1 MHLYARAES
10 KTKLRSSNMKSA
22 LHRSD
27 LAPGLLL
34 GDGVRLGDGL
44 RLGAGVVIH
53 GGTSVA
59 DGCEIQDGV
68 VLGKAPRLGRRSTA
82 PRGELEPLLIEEG
95 ASICTHAV
103 VYAGAHIG
111 AEAIIGDQAQV
122 RERSSIG
129 SGTVIGRACGI
140 ENDVMI
146 GTGVRVQS
154 NCFLAPQTTI
164 EDDVF
169 VGPGVVTTND
179 NAMARHGPG
188 ADLSGPT
195 LRRACRIGGGVVLL
209 PGIEVGEEAFIAAGA
224 VVSSDVLPRAVMMGV
239 PARQVREVPEHDLW
253 DRWP

>member
-1 MHLYARAES
+1 MQVS
-10 KTKLRSSNMKSA
+10 SA

-34 GDGVRLGDGL
+34 GEGVRLGGDL
-44 RLGAGVVIH
+44 NVGAGVVIH
-53 GGTSVA
+53 SGTSVA
-59 DGCEIQDGV
+59 DGCEIQDGA
-68 VLGKAPRLGRRSTA
+68 VLGKAPRLGPRSTA
-82 PRGELEPLLIEEG
+82 HREELEPLLIEEG
-95 ASICTHAV
+95 ASICTGAV
-103 VYAGAHIG
+103 VYAGARICAG
-111 AEAIIGDQAQV
+111 AIVGDQAQV
-122 RERSSIG
+122 RERSTIG
-129 SGTVIGRACGI
+129 VDTVIGRATGV
-140 ENDVMI
+140 ENDVTI

-154 NCFLAPQTTI
+154 NCFLAPYTTI

-169 VGPGVVTTND
+169 VGPGVITTND

-239 PARQVREVPEHDLW
+239 PARQVREVPEQDLW
-253 DRWP
+253 DRWR

>member
-1 MHLYARAES
+1 MRV
-10 KTKLRSSNMKSA
+10 TSA
-22 LHRSD
+22 LHSSE

-44 RLGAGVVIH
+44 TIGAGVVIH
-53 GGTSVA
+53 TGTSIA
-59 DGCEIQDGV
+59 DGCEIQDGA

-82 PRGELEPLLIEEG
+82 PRGELEPLVIEGG

-103 VYAGAHIG
+103 VYAGARVG
-111 AEAIIGDQAQV
+111 ADAIVGDQAQV

-129 SGTVIGRACGI
+129 AGTVVGRGCSV
-140 ENDVMI
+140 ENDVTI
-146 GTGVRVQS
+146 GAGVRVQS
-154 NCFLAPQTTI
+154 NCFLAPFTTI

-179 NAMARHGPG
+179 NAMARHGPD

-195 LRRACRIGGGVVLL
+195 LRHACRIGGAAVLL

-224 VVSSDVLPRAVMMGV
+224 VVCADVPARAVMMGV
-239 PARQVREVPEHDLW
+239 PARHVREVPEHDLFE
-253 DRWP
+253 RWS